1 MQGLFLCNSMSNL
14 LIIDDEDKLRS
25 LLKRILELEDYQ
37 VYTVGNAQAALTLLQ
52 KESIDV
58 VLSDVK
64 LPDMNGLDL
73 LEQIKS
79 LYPSIEVVMLTA
91 YGTIDDG
98 VMAIKKGAFD
108 YITKGDDNDRII
120 PLIKKATEKSL
131 LQQQV
136 LKLENRIYHKFSFDS
151 ILGNSLL
158 LKTAISLAKKVA
170 VTSTTVML
178 LGETGTGKEVF
189 AQAIHAAS
197 NRKNKNFVAINC
209 SGFSREIMDSELF
222 GYRAGA
228 FTGATKNTKGLF
240 EEADQGTMFLDEIG
254 ELPLEV
260 QAKLLRVLE
269 SGTFLKVGDTQEKK
283 VNVRL
288 ITATNRD
295 LKKEVKEGRFRED
308 LYFRICTFSIELPS
322 LRERKEDIVLLANFF
337 AFEYGKKLGIPI
349 KQLAQDFLDRIIEH
363 AWKGNIRELKNIMER
378 SVILSEEGIITA
390 KFLPEDIRNSYLPS
404 AISQIDLA
412 SIEALHISDILRLT
426 NGNKAEAARI
436 LKIGISTLYRK
447 IEEFGIIS

>member
-1 MQGLFLCNSMSNL
+1 MSNL

-25 LLKRILELEDYQ
+25 LLKRILELEGYQ
-37 VYTVGNAQAALTLLQ
+37 VFTVSNGQAALSLLQ
-52 KESIDV
+52 KESVDV

-64 LPDMNGLDL
+64 LPDINGLDL
-73 LEQIKS
+73 LEQIKTKF
-79 LYPSIEVVMLTA
+79 PSIEVVMLTA

-98 VMAIKKGAFD
+98 VKAIKKGAFD
-108 YITKGDDNDRII
+108 YITKGDDNERII

-136 LKLENRIYHKFSFDS
+136 QKLENRIYHKFNFES
-151 ILGNSLL
+151 ILGNSAA
-158 LKTAISLAKKVA
+158 LKTSINLAKKVA
-170 VTSTTVML
+170 PTSTTVML

-189 AQAIHAAS
+189 AQAIHSAS
-197 NRKNKNFVAINC
+197 NRRAKSFVAINC
-209 SGFSREIMDSELF
+209 SGFSREIMESELF

-228 FTGATKNTKGLF
+228 FTGAVKNTKGLF

-254 ELPLEV
+254 EIPLEV

-269 SGTFLKVGDTQEKK
+269 NGTFLKLGDTQEKK

-308 LYFRICTFSIELPS
+308 LYFRISTFTIELPS
-322 LRERKEDIVLLANFF
+322 LRDRKEDIVQLANFF
-337 AFEYGKKLGIPI
+337 ALEFGKKLGIPI
-349 KQLAQDFLDRIIEH
+349 KHLAQDFLDRIIKH
-363 AWKGNIRELKNIMER
+363 SWKGNIRELKNIMER

-390 KFLPEDIRNSYLPS
+390 KFLPDDIRNSFLPTTS
-404 AISQIDLA
+404 SQIDLA
-412 SIEALHISDILRLT
+412 SIESSHITDILRLT
-426 NGNKAEAARI
+426 SGNKAEAARI

-447 IEEFGIIS
+447 IEEYQINL

>member
-404 AISQIDLA
+404 AIAQIDLA

>member
-98 VMAIKKGAFD
+98 VKAIKKGAFD

-404 AISQIDLA
+404 AIAQIDLA

>member
-136 LKLENRIYHKFSFDS
+136 LKLENRIYHKFSFES

-295 LKKEVKEGRFRED
+295 LKKEVNEGRFRED

-390 KFLPEDIRNSYLPS
+390 KFLPEDIRNSYLPP
-404 AISQIDLA
+404 AIAQIDLA

>member
-79 LYPSIEVVMLTA
+79 LYPSVEVVMLTA

-136 LKLENRIYHKFSFDS
+136 LKLENRIYHKFSFES

-295 LKKEVKEGRFRED
+295 LKKEVNEGRFRED

-390 KFLPEDIRNSYLPS
+390 KFLPEDIRNSYLPP
-404 AISQIDLA
+404 AIAQIDLA

>member
-1 MQGLFLCNSMSNL
+1 
-14 LIIDDEDKLRS
+14 
-25 LLKRILELEDYQ
+25 
-37 VYTVGNAQAALTLLQ
+37 
-52 KESIDV
+52 
-58 VLSDVK
+58 
-64 LPDMNGLDL
+64 
-73 LEQIKS
+73 
-79 LYPSIEVVMLTA
+79 
-91 YGTIDDG
+91 
-98 VMAIKKGAFD
+98 
-108 YITKGDDNDRII
+108 
-120 PLIKKATEKSL
+120 
-131 LQQQV
+131 
-136 LKLENRIYHKFSFDS
+136 
-151 ILGNSLL
+151 
-158 LKTAISLAKKVA
+158 
-170 VTSTTVML
+170 
-178 LGETGTGKEVF
+178 
-189 AQAIHAAS
+189 
-197 NRKNKNFVAINC
+197 
-209 SGFSREIMDSELF
+209 MDSELF

-404 AISQIDLA
+404 AIAQIDLA

>member
-1 MQGLFLCNSMSNL
+1 MKGLFLCNSMSNL

-404 AISQIDLA
+404 AIAQIDLA

>member
-390 KFLPEDIRNSYLPS
+390 KFLPEDIRNSYLPP
-404 AISQIDLA
+404 AIAQIDLA

>member
-1 MQGLFLCNSMSNL
+1 MSNL

-25 LLKRILELEDYQ
+25 LLKRILELEDYH
-37 VYTVGNAQAALTLLQ
+37 VLTASTAQSALLLMQ

-73 LEQIKS
+73 LGQIKGR
-79 LYPSIEVVMLTA
+79 YPAVEVVMLTA

-98 VMAIKKGAFD
+98 VRAIKLGAFD

-120 PLIKKATEKSL
+120 PLIKKAAEKSL

-136 LKLENRIYHKFSFDS
+136 QKLENRIYHKFSFDS
-151 ILGNSLL
+151 ILGESAI
-158 LKTAISLAKKVA
+158 LKSAIELAKKVA
-170 VTSTTVML
+170 VTPTTVML

-189 AQAIHAAS
+189 AQAIHTAS
-197 NRKNKNFVAINC
+197 TRRGKNFVAINC
-209 SGFSREIMDSELF
+209 SGFSREIMESELF

-228 FTGATKNTKGLF
+228 FTGAIKNTKGLF
-240 EEADQGTMFLDEIG
+240 EEADEGTMFLDEIG
-254 ELPLEV
+254 EIPLEV

-269 SGTFLKVGDTQEKK
+269 NGTFLKLGDTQEKK

-308 LYFRICTFSIELPS
+308 LYFRISTFTIQLPS
-322 LRERKEDIVLLANFF
+322 LRERKEDIVLLANHF
-337 AFEYGKKLGIPI
+337 AAEYGKKLGLPI
-349 KQLAQDFLDRIIEH
+349 KMIAADFMDRLKLH
-363 AWKGNIRELKNIMER
+363 SWKGNIRELKNIMER
-378 SVILSEEGIITA
+378 SVILAEDGIITA
-390 KFLPEDIRNSYLPS
+390 RFLPEDIRNSFAPAGS
-404 AISQIDLA
+404 GQIDLA
-412 SIEALHISDILRLT
+412 SVEAAHITEILRFAA
-426 NGNKAEAARI
+426 GNKAEAARL

-447 IEEFGIIS
+447 IEEYGIEV

>member
-1 MQGLFLCNSMSNL
+1 MSNL

-25 LLKRILELEDYQ
+25 LLKRILELEDYH
-37 VYTVGNAQAALTLLQ
+37 VFTVGNAQSALAILQ

-73 LEQIKS
+73 LEQIKARH
-79 LYPSIEVVMLTA
+79 PSIEVVMLTA

-98 VMAIKKGAFD
+98 VKAIKMGAFD

-136 LKLENRIYHKFSFDS
+136 LKLETRIYHKFSFES
-151 ILGNSLL
+151 ILGNSLS
-158 LKTAISLAKKVA
+158 LKNAIQLAKKVA
-170 VTSTTVML
+170 PTSTTVML

-209 SGFSREIMDSELF
+209 SGFSREIMESELF

-254 ELPLEV
+254 EIPLEV

-269 SGTFLKVGDTQEKK
+269 SGAFLKVGDTQEKK

-295 LKKEVKEGRFRED
+295 LKKEVREGRFRED

-337 AFEYGKKLGIPI
+337 ASEYGKKLGIPI
-349 KQLAQDFLDRIIEH
+349 KHLAQDFLDRIIEH

-412 SIEALHISDILRLT
+412 SVEASHISDILRLT

-447 IEEFGIIS
+447 IEEYGII

>member
-1 MQGLFLCNSMSNL
+1 MSNL

-37 VYTVGNAQAALTLLQ
+37 VFTVGNAQAALTLLQ

-79 LYPSIEVVMLTA
+79 RYPSIEVVMLTA

-98 VMAIKKGAFD
+98 VKAIKKGAFD

-151 ILGNSLL
+151 ILGNSLS

-209 SGFSREIMDSELF
+209 SGFSREIMESELF

>member
-79 LYPSIEVVMLTA
+79 LYPSVEVVMLTA

-209 SGFSREIMDSELF
+209 SGFSREIMESELF

-404 AISQIDLA
+404 AIAQIDLA

>member
-79 LYPSIEVVMLTA
+79 LYPSVEVVMLTA

-390 KFLPEDIRNSYLPS
+390 KFLPEDIRNSYLPL
-404 AISQIDLA
+404 AIAQIDLA

>member
-1 MQGLFLCNSMSNL
+1 MSNL

-37 VYTVGNAQAALTLLQ
+37 VFTVGNAQAALTLLQ

-79 LYPSIEVVMLTA
+79 RYPSIEVVMLTA

-98 VMAIKKGAFD
+98 VKAIKKGAFD
-108 YITKGDDNDRII
+108 YITKGDDNERII

-151 ILGNSLL
+151 ILGNSLS

-209 SGFSREIMDSELF
+209 SGFSREIMESELF

>member
-158 LKTAISLAKKVA
+158 LKTAISLAKKD
-170 VTSTTVML
+170 
-178 LGETGTGKEVF
+178 
-189 AQAIHAAS
+189 IHS
-197 NRKNKNFVAINC
+197 
-209 SGFSREIMDSELF
+209 
-222 GYRAGA
+222 
-228 FTGATKNTKGLF
+228 
-240 EEADQGTMFLDEIG
+240 
-254 ELPLEV
+254 
-260 QAKLLRVLE
+260 
-269 SGTFLKVGDTQEKK
+269 
-283 VNVRL
+283 
-288 ITATNRD
+288 
-295 LKKEVKEGRFRED
+295 
-308 LYFRICTFSIELPS
+308 
-322 LRERKEDIVLLANFF
+322 
-337 AFEYGKKLGIPI
+337 
-349 KQLAQDFLDRIIEH
+349 
-363 AWKGNIRELKNIMER
+363 
-378 SVILSEEGIITA
+378 
-390 KFLPEDIRNSYLPS
+390 RNSLS
-404 AISQIDLA
+404 SQTKLYKWFID
-412 SIEALHISDILRLT
+412 I
-426 NGNKAEAARI
+426 
-436 LKIGISTLYRK
+436 
-447 IEEFGIIS
+447 

>member
-37 VYTVGNAQAALTLLQ
+37 VFTVGNAQAALTLLQ

-79 LYPSIEVVMLTA
+79 RYPSIEVVMLTA

-98 VMAIKKGAFD
+98 VKAIKKGAFD

-151 ILGNSLL
+151 ILGNSLS

-209 SGFSREIMDSELF
+209 SGFSREIMESELF

>member
-390 KFLPEDIRNSYLPS
+390 KFLPEDIRNSYLPL
-404 AISQIDLA
+404 AIAQIDLA

>member
-1 MQGLFLCNSMSNL
+1 
-14 LIIDDEDKLRS
+14 
-25 LLKRILELEDYQ
+25 
-37 VYTVGNAQAALTLLQ
+37 
-52 KESIDV
+52 
-58 VLSDVK
+58 
-64 LPDMNGLDL
+64 MNGLDL

-390 KFLPEDIRNSYLPS
+390 KFLPEDIRNSYLPL
-404 AISQIDLA
+404 AIAQIDLA